1 MKKNLIKVLTFIFVL
16 VFALILLPNTSAEES
31 VTNEKV
37 NKLFEEYYHDS
48 VYTKN
53 TVINLTSTA
62 QEELIQHFHA
72 QANQLVRTT
81 YYSGDALWMS
91 RGAEGEGVKYSYYGT
106 HYTNGVADGVT
117 NGVATTPLVAPE
129 NTSVVLKGE
138 GKESMEAY
146 YTTLYDLMNSNANW
160 NVEGNVYSSTDLT
173 MLKYFL
179 DFTAPCLLDSVIS
192 SNYFAFSKVTVEE
205 INNELVL
212 KLWVS
217 SLNYGAIVNGVENA
231 ENVLSQAV
239 ISAHNYSDW
248 QQVKAPTLC
257 EEGLKVRT
265 CSCGDEIKEVLSA
278 KADFRNDFSLESNN
292 GNWQYGKVEYFWGE
306 SESFNFTPL
315 TEKTGDAWVADGVE
329 VKAGWINVNSMM
341 GISYTATEGIN
352 ISSVLEFFGATDKTA
367 LSVRIGIKNNEG
379 VLYGNP
385 TFDRL
390 DVNQTK
396 VVKTY
401 YLNAGDTIYF
411 IFGNENWED
420 GAYPNGQL
428 DIKLTPA
435 IEYRKEFNTEV
446 SNGVWK
452 YGSVDYNW
460 GANDFTVIPAVNKNG
475 GNDGWVAEGLEIK
488 ADWMFCGN
496 LTAIGYTATEE
507 LYGKVVVR
515 FNGELASTQV
525 SLRTAVKNS
534 EGVLYYSPTFNK
546 IEHTGVL
553 EFECHL
559 NPGDTFY
566 CIFGNEANFDEAKG
580 HVEILIYNK

>member
-212 KLWVS
+212 KLWVAADTS
-217 SLNYGAIVNGVENA
+217 GFIANA
-231 ENVLSQAV
+231 VDGEANVLSTAV
-239 ISAHNYSDW
+239 I
-248 QQVKAPTLC
+248 T
-257 EEGLKVRT
+257 
-265 CSCGDEIKEVLSA
+265 
-278 KADFRNDFSLESNN
+278 
-292 GNWQYGKVEYFWGE
+292 
-306 SESFNFTPL
+306 
-315 TEKTGDAWVADGVE
+315 
-329 VKAGWINVNSMM
+329 
-341 GISYTATEGIN
+341 YT
-352 ISSVLEFFGATDKTA
+352 K
-367 LSVRIGIKNNEG
+367 
-379 VLYGNP
+379 
-385 TFDRL
+385 
-390 DVNQTK
+390 
-396 VVKTY
+396 
-401 YLNAGDTIYF
+401 
-411 IFGNENWED
+411 
-420 GAYPNGQL
+420 
-428 DIKLTPA
+428 
-435 IEYRKEFNTEV
+435 
-446 SNGVWK
+446 
-452 YGSVDYNW
+452 
-460 GANDFTVIPAVNKNG
+460 
-475 GNDGWVAEGLEIK
+475 
-488 ADWMFCGN
+488 
-496 LTAIGYTATEE
+496 
-507 LYGKVVVR
+507 
-515 FNGELASTQV
+515 
-525 SLRTAVKNS
+525 
-534 EGVLYYSPTFNK
+534 
-546 IEHTGVL
+546 
-553 EFECHL
+553 
-559 NPGDTFY
+559 
-566 CIFGNEANFDEAKG
+566 
-580 HVEILIYNK
+580 